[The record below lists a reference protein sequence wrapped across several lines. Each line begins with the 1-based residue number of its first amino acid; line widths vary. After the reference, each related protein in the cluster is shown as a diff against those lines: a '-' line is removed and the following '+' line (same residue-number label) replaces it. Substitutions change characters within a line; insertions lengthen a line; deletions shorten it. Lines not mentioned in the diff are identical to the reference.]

1 MKYPH
6 ILLAVVFFLVLANV
20 HAQDNKYP
28 LVTGDFQGWDLDAFA
43 RAIEAGSGVRLYYD
57 PAWSDSIC
65 INLSL
70 EAQPLDK
77 VLDRIFQGTSF
88 YYSMDVYGG
97 ILVTKGIQLR
107 TDLPEAFT
115 GGKQPALS
123 RKSEVTIDLVIE
135 KPENQVTSE
144 NRLYDIGHKTNV
156 IGPGVAIVSGNIR
169 NARTGEPVAGA
180 TVYTVTPAISAV
192 TDQYG
197 YFSISLPKG
206 HHILNVQGLGMRDG
220 RYQVVLYSDGKL
232 DIDLLEQVTIL
243 RTVIVS
249 AEKTAN
255 IRRVQM
261 GL

>member
-123 RKSEVTIDLVIE
+123 RKSEVTIDQQFTFHKAGGSSGLPRTTQGIP
-135 KPENQVTSE
+135 KK
-144 NRLYDIGHKTNV
+144 NRKVSYRPQMKTCY
-156 IGPGVAIVSGNIR
+156 R
-169 NARTGEPVAGA
+169 NNHIHLSSLCQAA
-180 TVYTVTPAISAV
+180 PAKV
-192 TDQYG
+192 
-197 YFSISLPKG
+197 K
-206 HHILNVQGLGMRDG
+206 
-220 RYQVVLYSDGKL
+220 KL
-232 DIDLLEQVTIL
+232 
-243 RTVIVS
+243 
-249 AEKTAN
+249 
-255 IRRVQM
+255 
-261 GL
+261 